1 MVEVFITNV
10 ESGEKAETIIQ
21 EFEIEFPEYEV
32 NFDLEDRDK
41 ILRIESENI
50 NAEKII
56 EILNGKNVKCK
67 ILE

>member
-10 ESGEKAETIIQ
+10 ESSEKAKDVIQ

-41 ILRIESENI
+41 ILRIESGNI
-50 NAEKII
+50 NTEKIV
-56 EILNGKNVKCK
+56 EILNRKNVECK